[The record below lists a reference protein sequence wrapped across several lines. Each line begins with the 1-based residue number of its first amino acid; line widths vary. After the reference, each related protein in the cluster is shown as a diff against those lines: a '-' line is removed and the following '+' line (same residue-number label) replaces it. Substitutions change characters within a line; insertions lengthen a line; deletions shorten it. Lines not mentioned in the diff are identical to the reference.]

1 VRGDKADPSSAGA
14 PGGVVNDLGQGARTT
29 RGRARFAVEWDGL
42 TTIHATPP
50 LLVQDQAG
58 LERLLEALRPEPSIA
73 LDTESNSFHVY
84 RERVCLLQLSTRLQ
98 DWVVDPLAVDV
109 RPLGG
114 LLCDGRETVLH
125 GADYDVRCLWR
136 EFGWR
141 LPHLFD
147 TMLAARRLGR
157 TGLGLSALVE
167 ARFGVRL
174 SKANQRSDWGR
185 RPLSP
190 DQLAY
195 AALDT
200 HYLLPIAE
208 ELRAELERQG
218 MAAKAAEEFQRIA
231 AVEPR
236 ERVFDQEGWRKLK
249 GSRELDPAGKAILR
263 ALWIAREARAS
274 EADRPPFK
282 VLAEQAMLEIARQ
295 RPATPEALSRLPGVT
310 PQVLRRM
317 GTDIR
322 EALAAT
328 PPPAR
333 P

>member
-1 VRGDKADPSSAGA
+1 M
-14 PGGVVNDLGQGARTT
+14 TT
-29 RGRARFAVEWDGL
+29 L
-42 TTIHATPP
+42 HATPP
-50 LLVQDQAG
+50 TLVQDAAG
-58 LERLLEALRPEPSIA
+58 LERLLEALRPAPAVA

-84 RERVCLLQLSTRLQ
+84 RERVCLLQLSTREQ

-109 RPLGG
+109 RPLGA

-125 GADYDVRCLWR
+125 GADYDVRCLRR
-136 EFGWR
+136 EYGWR
-141 LPHLFD
+141 LPRLFD
-147 TMLAARRLGR
+147 TMVAARRLGR
-157 TGLGLSALVE
+157 DGLGLSALVA
-167 ARFGVRL
+167 ARFGVQL

-208 ELRAELERQG
+208 ELRLEMEQKGLAEQ
-218 MAAKAAEEFQRIA
+218 AYAEFQRIA
-231 AVEPR
+231 AVEPK
-236 ERVFDQEGWRKLK
+236 EKVFDQEGWRRLK
-249 GSRELDPAGKAILR
+249 GARELDAPGKAVLR

-282 VLAEQAMLEIARQ
+282 VLGEQAMLELAKV
-295 RPATPEALSRLPGVT
+295 RPATPEAVARIPGVT

-317 GTDIR
+317 GDAIR
-322 EALAAT
+322 QALGHGGPAT
-328 PPPAR
+328 P
-333 P
+333 